1 VEQNGDDENA
11 FPSRCESLINNHHHL
26 LYACRRMPFPLVA
39 RDFFSRG
46 IWKKLDPNKFVL
58 VYNYDDEKNS
68 GLEIKKTTLN
78 KSKVVRAEYQGC
90 YLFERVARNKTFMS
104 YVAKVDV
111 RGMIPSALA
120 NTGLKGVVGTVDR
133 AVEYFEDQ
141 SFLRREQDDSTD
153 TPRSHK

>member
-1 VEQNGDDENA
+1 
-11 FPSRCESLINNHHHL
+11 
-26 LYACRRMPFPLVA
+26 
-39 RDFFSRG
+39 
-46 IWKKLDPNKFVL
+46 
-58 VYNYDDEKNS
+58 
-68 GLEIKKTTLN
+68 
-78 KSKVVRAEYQGC
+78 
-90 YLFERVARNKTFMS
+90 MS